1 MQHLDE
7 GTVHAWLDG
16 ALAGDEAAAAAKHV
30 AECRECAAMVAEA
43 RGMIAA
49 AGNIISALDG
59 VRGGVIP
66 AGAPLVTGQRSLWRR
81 LRFTPARAALAAT
94 LLIAVATMLTVRKA
108 PQPGA
113 LPTTISNQQIGTP
126 RTDTFRASTPV
137 APTVTV
143 STSEEVPRIIGKT
156 ATSTRRIGKSIATQ
170 ASGAA
175 SPAAEL
181 ATKALTPDSTR
192 KAGNAPRLAADSVT
206 STVADRAVPPV
217 APATPTNLAGIANA
231 GAPPTKAATDARAAA
246 PERQASRVS
255 SLQQVIV
262 TGAVTTAT
270 GASEPSIGETE
281 GCYQIRADS
290 ASSALAAGFPLRFA
304 LVNAGQ
310 NAQHVVRVVSA
321 EGRIDS
327 IVPGGAWQRLAP
339 DVVHVWLA
347 NAREQQPRVLQLSA
361 GAFTN
366 QAKAVSQVAS
376 LPVVRIA
383 CRR

>member
-16 ALAGDEAAAAAKHV
+16 ALAGDEVAAVAKHV

-66 AGAPLVTGQRSLWRR
+66 AGGPLVAGQRSLWRR

-94 LLIAVATMLTVRKA
+94 LLIAIATMLTVRSV
-108 PQPGA
+108 PRPGVPA
-113 LPTTISNQQIGTP
+113 TTTSNRQIGAP
-126 RTDTFRASTPV
+126 GTDTFQASRPV
-137 APTVTV
+137 APAVTA
-143 STSEEVPRIIGKT
+143 STSEEAPRASGKAT
-156 ATSTRRIGKSIATQ
+156 TSTRRVGQSIATPANQ
-170 ASGAA
+170 AS

-192 KAGNAPRLAADSVT
+192 KVDNAPRLAADSVA
-206 STVADRAVPPV
+206 SAVADRAVPPL
-217 APATPTNLAGIANA
+217 APSTPANLAGVANA
-231 GAPPTKAATDARAAA
+231 GASPTKAATDARAAA
-246 PERQASRVS
+246 RDRQASRV
-255 SLQQVIV
+255 LPLEEVIV
-262 TGAVTTAT
+262 TGAVAAT
-270 GASEPSIGETE
+270 SALQPSIGGTE

-304 LVNAGQ
+304 LVSGGQ
-310 NAQHVVRVVSA
+310 NAQRVVRAVSA

-339 DVVHVWLA
+339 DVVHVWFA
-347 NAREQQPRVLQLSA
+347 NVREQQPRVLQLGA

-366 QAKAVSQVAS
+366 QANAVSQVAS
-376 LPVVRIA
+376 LPVVRIE